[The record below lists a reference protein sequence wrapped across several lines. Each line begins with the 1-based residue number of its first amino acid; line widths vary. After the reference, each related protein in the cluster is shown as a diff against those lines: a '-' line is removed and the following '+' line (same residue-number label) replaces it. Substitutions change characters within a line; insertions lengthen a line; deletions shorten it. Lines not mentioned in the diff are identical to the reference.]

1 MRTVSGTYSPHM
13 SGVRPVLFKEGVF
26 MNHNDSGADKLY
38 EDIRQAIEDILVE
51 RRPPERE
58 DIENSFREHDFEQE
72 ALRYLTD

>member
-1 MRTVSGTYSPHM
+1 
-13 SGVRPVLFKEGVF
+13 

-38 EDIRQAIEDILVE
+38 EAIRQAIEDILVE

-58 DIENSFREHDFEQE
+58 DFENSFREHDFEQE